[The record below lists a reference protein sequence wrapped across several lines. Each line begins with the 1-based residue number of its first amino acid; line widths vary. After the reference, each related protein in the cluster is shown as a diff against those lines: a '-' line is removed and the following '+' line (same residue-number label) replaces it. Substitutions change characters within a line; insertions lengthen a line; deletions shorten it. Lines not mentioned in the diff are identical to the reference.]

1 MENILNTNRKK
12 NPGTHTPT
20 QKRESARAHTH
31 THTHYT
37 EANRKKVTQ
46 TKGQVHRIE
55 DTEMATNS
63 QTLTGKRTEKEKKK
77 TKSVTNKKGQPD
89 SLTHN

>member
-20 QKRESARAHTH
+20 QKRESARAH